1 MPVVFILY
9 FSFMSKEIQSIIRNL
24 QNVLS
29 GEPWYGK
36 SVLAILEE
44 VDPAIVHKKP
54 NENSHSIIELLYHS
68 LTWAEFTLKSLE
80 KAEGENITAIEKM
93 NWREINPSDHCWD
106 KGLAEFKIVH
116 ERIIQQLNEKD
127 DAFLSEMVD
136 HRKFNFRFLLN
147 GLIQHDIYHLGQIA
161 YIMKLLS

>member
-1 MPVVFILY
+1 MN
-9 FSFMSKEIQSIIRNL
+9 KEIQSIIRNL

-36 SVLAILEE
+36 SVFKILEE
-44 VDPAIVHKKP
+44 VDPAIVYKKP
-54 NENSHSIIELLYHS
+54 NKNSHSLIELLYHS

-80 KAEGENITAIEKM
+80 KAEEKDITAIEKM
-93 NWREINPSDHCWD
+93 NWREINLSDHSWE
-106 KGLAEFKIVH
+106 KGLAEFKQVH
-116 ERIIQQLNEKD
+116 EMIIQLLNEKE

-161 YIMKLLS
+161 YIKNLFS